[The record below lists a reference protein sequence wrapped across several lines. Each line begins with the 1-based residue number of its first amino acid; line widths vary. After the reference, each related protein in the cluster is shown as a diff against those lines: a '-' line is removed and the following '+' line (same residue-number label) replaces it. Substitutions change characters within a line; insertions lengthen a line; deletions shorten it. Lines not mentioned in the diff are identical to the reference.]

1 MIDFDSP
8 GRMISGSKT
17 TPKGHVCVFNANVC
31 SKSRGKFWFGDID
44 ITADA
49 DDLRKLAAK
58 EGEEIY
64 ILREMDGRF
73 RNEAKPLL
81 NKSVARVAPDGTI
94 TVDTH
99 DAN

>member
-1 MIDFDSP
+1 MIDFNHP
-8 GRMISGSKT
+8 GRMISGGKI

-31 SKSRGKFWFGDID
+31 SKSRGKFWFGDVD

-49 DDLRKLAAK
+49 DDLRKLAVK

-73 RNEAKPLL
+73 MNEAKPLL
-81 NKSVARVAPDGTI
+81 HKSVARIAPDGTI
-94 TVDTH
+94 TVETD
-99 DAN
+99 

>member
-1 MIDFDSP
+1 MIDFTRP

-17 TPKGHVCVFNANVC
+17 CPKGHVCVFNANIC

-49 DDLRKLAAK
+49 ADLRALAAK

-73 RNEAKPLL
+73 TNEEKPLL
-81 NKSVARVAPDGTI
+81 HKSVARVHPDGTI
-94 TVDTH
+94 TIG
-99 DAN
+99 

>member
-1 MIDFDSP
+1 MIDFTRP

-17 TPKGHVCVFNANVC
+17 EPKGRVCVFNANVC

-58 EGEEIY
+58 EGEEVY
-64 ILREMDGRF
+64 ILRERDGRF
-73 RNEAKPLL
+73 MNEAKPLL
-81 NKSVARVAPDGTI
+81 HKAVARITPAGII
-94 TVDTH
+94 TVDQ
-99 DAN
+99 DC